1 MIGDLGGF
9 YGAIVIIPAFL
20 MTIYSENMFYES
32 LQAEL
37 PTKRVKTKDNPNK
50 NDQLQLSI

>member
-50 NDQLQLSI
+50 NDQSQLSI